1 MVEELKIGGRKGKR
15 RIPLEIMEELTKI
28 VKEILTAEGFRVK
41 ATRAII
47 EGYYKLGIRVKELHD
62 QGYSYHQIS
71 RELREKCESIEG
83 IEAFGDWTLRKAAQ
97 LAELVR
103 IRYSGSFQRFMTD
116 LEERY
121 PTLKPIWRN
130 VAKAIPRMHKN
141 VQVLP
146 KKPRREEISAKEAR
160 KKRDTVTHGEGV
172 FLENKPDSRRSVTPV
187 TSETSTYTD
196 ILTIANSEDPR
207 LLIYGEIVARYRGL
221 IQNLRT
227 FLLDSIQRYVSKQNL
242 PLIMD
247 ELDWKLKEALD
258 KVNEYAKEIID
269 LYIKPS
275 QMS

>member
-1 MVEELKIGGRKGKR
+1 MVEELKIRGRKGKR

-28 VKEILTAEGFRVK
+28 VKEILTAESFRVK

-62 QGYSYHQIS
+62 QGYSYRQIS
-71 RELREKCESIEG
+71 RELRQECRGLEG
-83 IEAFGDWTLRKAAQ
+83 IQAFGDWTLRKAAQ
-97 LAELVR
+97 LAELVK

-130 VAKAIPRMHKN
+130 IAKIT
-141 VQVLP
+141 P
-146 KKPRREEISAKEAR
+146 KMLRGEEIRPTTVKSR
-160 KKRDTVTHGEGV
+160 KMRDNVTQGEGV
-172 FLENKPDSRRSVTPV
+172 FLENKPDSGRSVVTPV

-227 FLLDSIQRYVSKQNL
+227 FLLDSIKRYVSKQNL

-269 LYIKPS
+269 LYIKPP
-275 QMS
+275 QM